1 MFSESPSVK
10 KLYERL
16 SQKIKVVSQNIDD
29 KVQSAI
35 ADRVSAPSNNLNP
48 PTYLDEM
55 LILQT
60 LKTIESKAKDQIE
73 QSDNSWS

>member
-16 SQKIKVVSQNIDD
+16 SHKIKVVSQNIDD

-35 ADRVSAPSNNLNP
+35 ADRVSAPSDNLNA

>member
-1 MFSESPSVK
+1 MFSESPLVQ

-16 SQKIKVVSQNIDD
+16 SHKIKVVSQNIDD

-35 ADRVSAPSNNLNP
+35 TDRASAPSDNLNP

-60 LKTIESKAKDQIE
+60 LKTIESKAKNKIE
-73 QSDNSWS
+73 QSDKSWS